1 MTSSPIPLSRVIG
14 FDPLAIY
21 DGSAERATLLIGV
34 DTDTAVGRTT
44 AHILMCES
52 GDGKLAFPRVVVI
65 APPKTAWARS
75 DEEIIALIAQ
85 GGGELRGSALLPKE
99 VTVIEKRVTIVRCED
114 VNASSLLAHVANSDG
129 DFLLVPMA
137 EIYRDTRVVAGA
149 PHGRAT
155 ALLAEDIWV
164 PHVCAWLPDGIEQVH
179 ANDAAIM
186 FSIPGLLVTRDTNKA
201 AIDAIY
207 DLAVANFGYE
217 GEVQQNTFVAE
228 NMQQWAVL
236 AEMRRADEALAQ
248 IEASDLSAGIKR
260 QLRIQVLFRG
270 KERERA
276 AEEIRVLLASGVKI
290 PPENAIRFGWMAQE
304 GGDAASAKTLL
315 RQSVGEVTEESH
327 LARALGSCTWLDD
340 SELEVLAYER
350 LYGLYPTSEALTD
363 YRVRLLLRWSRE
375 VSGNRVGSVI
385 DRIPLTGHYDLTVA
399 SLRDVSANGVQA
411 LIEASAPLP
420 VEQRDLARL
429 CGANRLLALNEVD
442 KAIELALQTS
452 IDGVHAR
459 RANWMLI
466 TAIKRLLLEKDAPH
480 ADNFYDGVFRR
491 LRNYIAAH
499 PDDPELREYF
509 RGLFSVE
516 NSGSWGLALLVMQ
529 TMELTTHAVAVVAE
543 APPVQAASP
552 DELQEFMQ
560 RVYQWMD
567 HVRALDVSTT
577 RLPASVMGGDPA
589 ALLAALSNVVNRMV
603 EKWQPDNASSVEQI
617 AFVGAMLAREVPD
630 TISDI
635 HMLRLISSR
644 RAIDGKVQRS
654 RDLAEQIL
662 ELAGTSKI
670 RGRLAWGAYADLYQ
684 RSRHPLDALIG
695 LSSAFSIDVPVDAS
709 TLWWETYTL
718 FRSLRDVGLFPFARE
733 LLAPLKRLQEVVAD
747 NPEGRARMRSLEL
760 GVRLMDRQDRTPALL
775 EQFVSDA
782 ADHCVSVKDMDDEL
796 IPSLALLVQSMG
808 LLEGVGGVVPEH
820 VQKIRTAAMERVT
833 PEDRAYLEAIS
844 AAHPTIE
851 EAARLH
857 NRVEV
862 ARHADDAPGD
872 LLAAELAARRILSEP
887 ALSAEH
893 AATAIELL
901 ADRELDPAAIERV
914 LDVSWPSQY
923 LHEIRPAAGATMMMG
938 LDLEGDLTLLTS
950 TEQGDTVEQL
960 TLTAGSFGQALSTW
974 NEDYPLR
981 YGKIEREEG
990 NNEFFGSM
998 AAVAIPLPE
1007 TPRLVVVGEPALLQ
1021 IPLNLVPKGNAF
1033 AGQSQAI
1040 GYVPSLTWL
1049 HSTRARP
1056 RNTPTRRVAWISDPG
1071 DVADSSALVAVIQ
1084 RTDAAFQAHN
1094 FEVNTS
1100 GSLPDNL
1107 VNAQIAVIAA
1117 HGSVGTDGRF
1127 LHRVTD
1133 EKELVISPRV
1143 LTHALAGTELV
1154 ILFICSGGRVDRD
1167 PQANTA
1173 IGLPKLLLMAGSR
1186 VVIASPWPITPIIS
1200 GCWLETFMAEW
1211 ERGQTALDA
1220 TFAANAAVDARFGQV
1235 PQYAMAMTAYG
1246 DVMLTKPPAA

>member
-1 MTSSPIPLSRVIG
+1 MSSDSTPARVMG

-34 DTDTAVGRTT
+34 DTDPAIGRTV
-44 AHILMCES
+44 AHMLFCQS
-52 GDGKLAFPRVVVI
+52 SDGMPAFMRVEVI
-65 APPKTAWARS
+65 APPMAAWGKS
-75 DEEIIALIAQ
+75 DEDVIALIVQ
-85 GGGELRGSALLPKE
+85 GGGELRGSPLDADEINIVK
-99 VTVIEKRVTIVRCED
+99 KRVKIVRCED
-114 VNASSLLAHVANSDG
+114 VNAASLIAQLEKSEG
-129 DFLLVPMA
+129 DFIMVPMA
-137 EIYRDTRVVAGA
+137 EIYRDAGA
-149 PHGRAT
+149 VEVNMSGRAT
-155 ALLAEDIWV
+155 ALMAEDVWM
-164 PHVCAWLPDGIEQVH
+164 PHVTTWLPACIEHVYN
-179 ANDAAIM
+179 NDRVILL
-186 FSIPGLLVTRDTNKA
+186 SIPGQLITRDANKA
-201 AIDAIY
+201 AIEAID
-207 DLAVANFGYE
+207 DLAVASFGYDE
-217 GEVQQNTFVAE
+217 EIKQTTFVATH
-228 NMQQWAVL
+228 MQQWTAM
-236 AEMRRADEALAQ
+236 AEMGRVEEGLTQ
-248 IEASDLSAGIKR
+248 IEAADLRASVKK
-260 QLRIQVLFRG
+260 QLRIQLLFRG
-270 KERERA
+270 KEKERA
-276 AEEIRVLLASGVKI
+276 AEEIRALVQSGAKMDAESAV
-290 PPENAIRFGWMAQE
+290 RFGWMAQE
-304 GGDAASAKTLL
+304 GGDDASAKTLI
-315 RQSVGEVTEESH
+315 RQGIGEVTQESY
-327 LARALGSCTWLDD
+327 LARVLGACTWLDD

-350 LYGLYPTSEALTD
+350 LFELYPTSEALTD

-375 VSGNRVGSVI
+375 VSGDRVGSVI
-385 DRIPLTGHYDLTVA
+385 ARIPLTGHYDLIVA

-429 CGANRLLALNEVD
+429 CGAHRLLVLNEVD

-452 IDGVHAR
+452 TDGAHAR
-459 RANWMLI
+459 RTNWMLI
-466 TAIKRLLLEKDAPH
+466 AAIKRLLLEKDTPH
-480 ADNFYDGVFRR
+480 PDNFYGGVFHR

-516 NSGSWGLALLVMQ
+516 NSGSWGLALLVTQ
-529 TMELTTHAVAVVAE
+529 TMELTRRAVAVVAE
-543 APPVQAASP
+543 PPPVQAGSP
-552 DELQEFMQ
+552 QEFDQFME
-560 RVYQWMD
+560 RVGQWMD
-567 HVRALDVSTT
+567 QLTALDVSAT
-577 RLPASVMGGDPA
+577 RLPASVIGGDPA
-589 ALLAALSNVVNRMV
+589 ALLAALSHAVNYMV
-603 EKWQPDNASSVEQI
+603 DKWQPGKATNVEHV

-630 TISDI
+630 TIADI
-635 HMLRLISSR
+635 NMLRLIGSR
-644 RAIDGKVQRS
+644 RAMDGKVQRS

-695 LSSAFSIDVPVDAS
+695 LSSAFAIDVPVDAS

-718 FRSLRDVGLFPFARE
+718 FRSLRDVGLLPFARE
-733 LLAPLKRLQEVVAD
+733 LLVPLGRLQKVVAD
-747 NPEGRARMRSLEL
+747 NPAGRARMRSLEL
-760 GVRLMDRQDRTPALL
+760 GVRLMDRQDRNPSVL
-775 EQFVSDA
+775 EQMVTDA
-782 ADHCVSVKDMDDEL
+782 ADHCLTVEGMDDEL
-796 IPSLALLVQSMG
+796 IPALALLVQSMG
-808 LLEGVGGVVPEH
+808 LFQGLGGEIPER
-820 VQKIRTAAMERVT
+820 VQKIKAAAMERAT
-833 PEDRAYLEAIS
+833 AEDRAYLEAIS
-844 AAHPTIE
+844 TAHPTIE
-851 EAARLH
+851 DAVRLH

-862 ARHADDAPGD
+862 ARHPDDAPGD
-872 LLAAELAARRILSEP
+872 LLAAELAARRILAEP
-887 ALSAEH
+887 ALSTEH
-893 AATAIELL
+893 AATAMELL

-914 LDVSWPSQY
+914 LDVAWPSQY
-923 LHEIRPAAGATMMMG
+923 LHEIRPPAGAAMMMG

-950 TEQGDTVEQL
+950 IEDGDMLERPDHAV
-960 TLTAGSFGQALSTW
+960 GSFGQALSKW

-998 AAVAIPLPE
+998 ASVAIPLPE

-1049 HSTRARP
+1049 HSSRARP
-1056 RNTPTRRVAWISDPG
+1056 RITHTKRVAWISDPG
-1071 DVADSSALVAVIQ
+1071 EVTDSSALVAVIQ
-1084 RTDAAFQAHN
+1084 RTDAAFQAHD

-1117 HGSVGTDGRF
+1117 HGSVGADGRF

-1173 IGLPKLLLMAGSR
+1173 ISLPKLLLMAGSR

-1200 GCWLETFMAEW
+1200 GCWLEKFMAEW

-1246 DVMLTKPPAA
+1246 DVMLTKPPTA